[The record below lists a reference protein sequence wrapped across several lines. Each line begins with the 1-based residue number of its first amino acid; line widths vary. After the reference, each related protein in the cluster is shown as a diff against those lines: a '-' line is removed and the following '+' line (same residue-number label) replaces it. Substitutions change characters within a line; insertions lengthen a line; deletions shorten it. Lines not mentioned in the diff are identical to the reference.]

1 MNKNTKFL
9 TFFSLGGYFLIQ
21 LVTKSIGPPFS
32 IIRSFFVN
40 KFFNL
45 SINLDVAA
53 ARTSA
58 INTVFY
64 IVIVWF
70 FLFTIKRNRDKGK
83 ANALKMLLYVTLSL
97 VTFLVID
104 LLITYLA
111 SVILKSG
118 AVTAYDISIN
128 LLLMISGILFMVSLV
143 AIVNEGRLTLGS
155 ITRLFKLR
163 GFTISLVVATLLRII
178 PQVLPFI
185 LKQINANQY
194 YTGIA
199 VPLIISFVFMILIK
213 PILQENNF

>member
-1 MNKNTKFL
+1 MNNNTKFL

-21 LVTKSIGPPFS
+21 LVTKSIGAPFS

-40 KFFNL
+40 QFFNL

-53 ARTSA
+53 ARTSTL
-58 INTVFY
+58 NTVFY

-83 ANALKMLLYVTLSL
+83 ANALKMLLYVILSL

-104 LLITYLA
+104 LLITYIA
-111 SVILKSG
+111 SLILKSG
-118 AVTAYDISIN
+118 AITAYDISIN
-128 LLLMISGILFMVSLV
+128 LLLMISGILYMISLV
-143 AIVNEGRLTLGS
+143 AIVNEGKLTFGS
-155 ITRLFKLR
+155 ITRLFKLK
-163 GFTISLVVATLLRII
+163 GFTVSLVVATLLRII

-185 LKQINANQY
+185 LKQINTNQY

-213 PILQENNF
+213 PTLQENIF